1 MNPIEEFKEE
11 VRRNIAGLAGDKD
24 VQALS
29 RIWIREIA
37 RHRYAYNFT
46 WLGRP
51 VIQFPQDM
59 MAIQELIWSI
69 KPDVV
74 IETGVAHGG
83 SILFSASMLELVGG
97 EGYVIG
103 IDIDIRKHNRT
114 EIEAHPLSRRVRLI
128 EGSSVDD
135 AVVSQVREIVG
146 EGKKVLVILDS
157 NHTHEHVLRELEL
170 FSPFVGE
177 GSYLV
182 VYDTLIEDMPLD
194 LVGDRPWGPGNNPKT
209 AVWEFLETNKRFKI
223 DKDLEAKLSI
233 TVAPDGYLVCIA
245 D

>member
-11 VRRNIAGLAGDKD
+11 VLRNIAGLAGDKD

-114 EIEAHPLSRRVRLI
+114 EIEAHPLSRRVKLI

-135 AVVSQVREIVG
+135 AVVSQVREMVG
-146 EGKKVLVILDS
+146 EGKTVLVILDS

-170 FSPFVGE
+170 FSPFVRE

-182 VYDTLIEDMPLD
+182 VYDTLIEDMPVD

>member
-11 VRRNIAGLAGDKD
+11 VRCNIAGLAGDRD

-59 MAIQELIWSI
+59 LAIQELIWSV

-97 EGYVIG
+97 ERYVIG
-103 IDIDIRKHNRT
+103 IDIDIRKHNRA
-114 EIEAHPLSRRVRLI
+114 EIEAHPHSKRVKLI
-128 EGSSVDD
+128 EGSSIDEG
-135 AVVSQVREIVG
+135 VVNQVREMVG
-146 EGKKVLVILDS
+146 DGKVVLVILDS

-182 VYDTLIEDMPLD
+182 VYDTLIEDMPAD

-209 AVWEFLETNKRFKI
+209 AVWEFLAGSDRFRV
-223 DKDLEAKLSI
+223 DKDLEAKLLI
-233 TVAPDGYLVCIA
+233 TVAPDGYLKCVR

>member
-1 MNPIEEFKEE
+1 
-11 VRRNIAGLAGDKD
+11 

-135 AVVSQVREIVG
+135 AVVSQVREMVG

>member
-11 VRRNIAGLAGDKD
+11 VRRNIAGLAGDRD

-114 EIEAHPLSRRVRLI
+114 EIEAHPLSRRVKLI

-135 AVVSQVREIVG
+135 AVVSQVREMVG

-170 FSPFVGE
+170 FSPFVRE

-182 VYDTLIEDMPLD
+182 VYDTLIEDMPVD

>member
-135 AVVSQVREIVG
+135 AVVSQVREMVG

-170 FSPFVGE
+170 FSPFVRE

-182 VYDTLIEDMPLD
+182 VYDTLIEDMPVD

>member
-135 AVVSQVREIVG
+135 AVVSQVRKMVG

>member
-11 VRRNIAGLAGDKD
+11 VRRNIAGLARDED

-135 AVVSQVREIVG
+135 AVVGQVREMVG
-146 EGKKVLVILDS
+146 GGKKVLVILDS

-209 AVWEFLETNKRFKI
+209 AVWEFLEANKRFKI

>member
-11 VRRNIAGLAGDKD
+11 VLRNIAGLAGDKD

-114 EIEAHPLSRRVRLI
+114 EIEAHPLSRRVKLI

-135 AVVSQVREIVG
+135 AVVSQVREMVG

-170 FSPFVGE
+170 FSPFVRE

-182 VYDTLIEDMPLD
+182 VYDTLIEDMPAD

>member
-11 VRRNIAGLAGDKD
+11 VRRNIAGLEGDKD

-46 WLGRP
+46 CLGRP

>member
-11 VRRNIAGLAGDKD
+11 VRRNIAGLEGDKD

-135 AVVSQVREIVG
+135 AVVSQVREMVG

-170 FSPFVGE
+170 FSPFVRE

-182 VYDTLIEDMPLD
+182 VYDTLIEDMPVD

>member
-11 VRRNIAGLAGDKD
+11 VLRNIAGLAGDKD

-128 EGSSVDD
+128 EGSSVDN
-135 AVVSQVREIVG
+135 AVVSQVREMVG

-170 FSPFVGE
+170 FSPFVRE

-182 VYDTLIEDMPLD
+182 VYDTLIEDMPVD

>member
-11 VRRNIAGLAGDKD
+11 VLRNIAGLAGDKD

-114 EIEAHPLSRRVRLI
+114 EIEAHPLSRRVKLI

-135 AVVSQVREIVG
+135 AVVSQVREMVG

-170 FSPFVGE
+170 FSPFVRE

-182 VYDTLIEDMPLD
+182 VYDTLIEDMPVD

>member
-11 VRRNIAGLAGDKD
+11 VLRNIAGLAGDKD

-135 AVVSQVREIVG
+135 AVVSQVREMVG

-170 FSPFVGE
+170 FSPFVRE

-182 VYDTLIEDMPLD
+182 VYDTLIEDMPVD

-209 AVWEFLETNKRFKI
+209 AVWEFLEANKRFKI

>member
-11 VRRNIAGLAGDKD
+11 VLRNIAGLAGDKD

-135 AVVSQVREIVG
+135 AVVSQVREMVG

>member
-11 VRRNIAGLAGDKD
+11 VLRNIAGLAGDKD

-114 EIEAHPLSRRVRLI
+114 EIEAHPLSRRVKLI

-135 AVVSQVREIVG
+135 AVVSQVREMVG
-146 EGKKVLVILDS
+146 EGKTVLVILDS

-170 FSPFVGE
+170 FSPFVRE

-182 VYDTLIEDMPLD
+182 VYDTLIEDMPVD

-209 AVWEFLETNKRFKI
+209 AVWEFLEANKRFKI

-233 TVAPDGYLVCIA
+233 TVAPDGYLVCTA

>member
-11 VRRNIAGLAGDKD
+11 VRCNIAGLAGDKD

-69 KPDVV
+69 KPDLV

-135 AVVSQVREIVG
+135 TVVSQVREMVG

-170 FSPFVGE
+170 FSPFVRE

-182 VYDTLIEDMPLD
+182 VYDTLIEDMPVD

-233 TVAPDGYLVCIA
+233 TVAPDGYLVCTA

>member
-11 VRRNIAGLAGDKD
+11 VRRNIAGLEGDKD

-135 AVVSQVREIVG
+135 AVVSQVREMVG

>member
-135 AVVSQVREIVG
+135 AVVSQVREMVG

>member
-1 MNPIEEFKEE
+1 
-11 VRRNIAGLAGDKD
+11 
-24 VQALS
+24 
-29 RIWIREIA
+29 
-37 RHRYAYNFT
+37 
-46 WLGRP
+46 
-51 VIQFPQDM
+51 
-59 MAIQELIWSI
+59 
-69 KPDVV
+69 
-74 IETGVAHGG
+74 
-83 SILFSASMLELVGG
+83 MLELVGG

-135 AVVSQVREIVG
+135 AVVSQVREMVG

-170 FSPFVGE
+170 FSPFVRE

-182 VYDTLIEDMPLD
+182 VYDTLIEDMPVD

-223 DKDLEAKLSI
+223 DRDLEAKLSI

>member
-11 VRRNIAGLAGDKD
+11 VRRNIAGLEGDKD

-114 EIEAHPLSRRVRLI
+114 EIEAHPLSRRVKLI

-135 AVVSQVREIVG
+135 AVVSQVREMVG

>member
-11 VRRNIAGLAGDKD
+11 VRRNIAGLARDKD
-24 VQALS
+24 VQSLS

>member
-11 VRRNIAGLAGDKD
+11 VLRNIAGLAGDKD

-135 AVVSQVREIVG
+135 AVVSQVREMVG

-170 FSPFVGE
+170 FSPFVRE

-182 VYDTLIEDMPLD
+182 VYDTLIEDMPVD

>member
-11 VRRNIAGLAGDKD
+11 VLRNIAGLAGDKD

-135 AVVSQVREIVG
+135 AVVSQVREMVG

-170 FSPFVGE
+170 FSPFVRE

-182 VYDTLIEDMPLD
+182 VYDTLIEDMPVD

-223 DKDLEAKLSI
+223 DRDLEAKLSI

>member
-135 AVVSQVREIVG
+135 AVVSQVREMVG

-170 FSPFVGE
+170 FSPFVRE

-182 VYDTLIEDMPLD
+182 VYDTLIEDMPVD

-233 TVAPDGYLVCIA
+233 TVAPDGYLVCTA

>member
-11 VRRNIAGLAGDKD
+11 VLRNIAGLAGDKD

-135 AVVSQVREIVG
+135 TVVSQVREMVG

-170 FSPFVGE
+170 FSPFVRE

-182 VYDTLIEDMPLD
+182 VYDTLIEDMPVD

>member
-1 MNPIEEFKEE
+1 MNPIEVFKEE
-11 VRRNIAGLAGDKD
+11 VRCNIAGLAGDKD

-59 MAIQELIWSI
+59 LAIQELIWSV

-103 IDIDIRKHNRT
+103 IDIDIRKHNRA
-114 EIEAHPLSRRVRLI
+114 EIEAHPHSKRVRLI
-128 EGSSVDD
+128 EGSSIDEG
-135 AVVSQVREIVG
+135 VVNQVREMVG
-146 EGKKVLVILDS
+146 DGKVVLVILDS

-182 VYDTLIEDMPLD
+182 VYDTLIEDMPAD

-209 AVWEFLETNKRFKI
+209 AVWEFLAGSDRFRV
-223 DKDLEAKLSI
+223 DKDLEAKLLI
-233 TVAPDGYLVCIA
+233 TVAPDGYLKCIR

>member
-11 VRRNIAGLAGDKD
+11 VRRNIAGLEGDKD

-135 AVVSQVREIVG
+135 AVVSQVREMVG

-170 FSPFVGE
+170 FSPFVRE

-182 VYDTLIEDMPLD
+182 VYDTLIEDMPVD

-233 TVAPDGYLVCIA
+233 TVAPDGYLVCTA

>member
-11 VRRNIAGLAGDKD
+11 VLRNIAGLAGAKD

-135 AVVSQVREIVG
+135 AVVSQVREMVG

-170 FSPFVGE
+170 FSPFVRE

-182 VYDTLIEDMPLD
+182 VYDTLIEDMPVD

-209 AVWEFLETNKRFKI
+209 AVGEFLETNKRFKI

>member
-11 VRRNIAGLAGDKD
+11 VLRNIAGLAGDKD

-114 EIEAHPLSRRVRLI
+114 EIEAHPLSRRVKLI

-135 AVVSQVREIVG
+135 AVVSQVREMVG

-170 FSPFVGE
+170 FSPFVRE
-177 GSYLV
+177 GRYLV
-182 VYDTLIEDMPLD
+182 VYDTLIEDMPVD

>member
-11 VRRNIAGLAGDKD
+11 VRRNIAGLEGDKD

-135 AVVSQVREIVG
+135 TVVSQVREMVG

-170 FSPFVGE
+170 FSPFVRE

-182 VYDTLIEDMPLD
+182 VYDTLIEDMPVD

>member
-114 EIEAHPLSRRVRLI
+114 EIEAHPLSRRVKLI

-135 AVVSQVREIVG
+135 AVVSQVREMVG

-170 FSPFVGE
+170 FSPFVRE

-182 VYDTLIEDMPLD
+182 VYDTLIEDMPVD